1 MTEFDYSNLKESLV
15 ISLFD
20 RGIRGWK
27 FSPAFRLDGHE
38 NQLRS
43 ALGPHNAAA
52 HFYRSGEAYCGV
64 DLRCQCS
71 ACLGQQCVFCMDKK
85 VDIRAQQVGGLSRTR
100 VGPNEV
106 TLERRHECVFEEKT
120 LEEKAEKEQRQRRQ
134 TRMQELI
141 KMSEEQQARLMNDQ
155 PITGEAESD
164 EANKLG

>member
-1 MTEFDYSNLKESLV
+1 
-15 ISLFD
+15 
-20 RGIRGWK
+20 
-27 FSPAFRLDGHE
+27 
-38 NQLRS
+38 
-43 ALGPHNAAA
+43 
-52 HFYRSGEAYCGV
+52 
-64 DLRCQCS
+64 
-71 ACLGQQCVFCMDKK
+71 MDKK